1 MKVNLDK
8 RANTLE
14 ANGLNTNSGDPEKLF
29 TNVSIRKNKRG
40 VQIGYILVCSTNKI
54 GMLHCLH

>member
-8 RANTLE
+8 RADTLE
-14 ANGLNTNSGDPEKLF
+14 ANGLNTNSRDPEKLF

-40 VQIGYILVCSTNKI
+40 PQLG
-54 GMLHCLH
+54 